1 MGSEPCLSEPKLGN
15 VATALQGDSLT
26 LRANLT
32 VPICTWNGV
41 LIQSVM
47 LLWKMLYE
55 KNERPCLSYIVFSK
69 SIVKCFP
76 KQNDLPGLWQ
86 VFSYWMQANKAQ
98 LKAKMTWLEVYLLR
112 SAKFDVLFIKGVFTP
127 SLVRTKKK
135 DYRKTGK
142 LNATQKWKKNSWS
155 SSYGV

>member
-1 MGSEPCLSEPKLGN
+1 MPHKNGKKILGVPPMGSEPCLSEPKLGN

-47 LLWKMLYE
+47 LLWKMVYE

-76 KQNDLPGLWQ
+76 KQNDLPGIKIRTL
-86 VFSYWMQANKAQ
+86 AG
-98 LKAKMTWLEVYLLR
+98 LLLLDA
-112 SAKFDVLFIKGVFTP
+112 S
-127 SLVRTKKK
+127 
-135 DYRKTGK
+135 
-142 LNATQKWKKNSWS
+142 
-155 SSYGV
+155 

>member
-1 MGSEPCLSEPKLGN
+1 MPHKNGKKILGVPPMGSKPCLSEPKLGN

-55 KNERPCLSYIVFSK
+55 KNERPCLSYIGFSK
-69 SIVKCFP
+69 SIVNVSQNKTTFP
-76 KQNDLPGLWQ
+76 DFGRSSPIGCKLIKRSLKQ
-86 VFSYWMQANKAQ
+86 K
-98 LKAKMTWLEVYLLR
+98 
-112 SAKFDVLFIKGVFTP
+112 
-127 SLVRTKKK
+127 
-135 DYRKTGK
+135 
-142 LNATQKWKKNSWS
+142 
-155 SSYGV
+155 